1 MPVKAAWKHPRN
13 ARFACDGR
21 NPAAGSADA
30 TGHNALRLSWTPQG
44 RRVSEIVLEKVT
56 KRFGRVTAVDDVSFR
71 AESGKFVVLLGPSG
85 CGKSTVLRLIAGL
98 EDVTEGRIF
107 IDGRDV
113 TRLSP
118 DKRRV
123 SMVFQS
129 YALFPHLS
137 TEENIVFGLKV
148 RGMVEEERRK
158 RLAQV
163 SEVVGLANLLDRK
176 PQQLSGGQRQRVAL
190 ARAIIAENNICLM
203 DEPLSNL
210 DAQLRHGMRVEIRA
224 LQQRLGMTV
233 IYVTHD
239 QVEAMSMADHV
250 VLIREGRIEQ
260 EGSPEELYA
269 RPATLF
275 AARFI
280 GTPGMN
286 LVSLADGPDGAV
298 VRGSRDALFAG
309 RGEGL
314 TLGIRPEHIWL
325 VQSGGVGGIV
335 SSSEYHGADTI
346 LTVRVG
352 EEVVFM
358 RAPGQQ
364 AHPAGAPVR
373 LDWKPESMHLFDT
386 ASGARAAGAG
396 QPERLAAG
404 G

>member
-1 MPVKAAWKHPRN
+1 M
-13 ARFACDGR
+13 
-21 NPAAGSADA
+21 
-30 TGHNALRLSWTPQG
+30 
-44 RRVSEIVLEKVT
+44 SEIVLENVT
-56 KRFGRVTAVDDVSFR
+56 KRFGRTKAVDAVSFR
-71 AESGKFVVLLGPSG
+71 AGTGKFVVLLGPSG
-85 CGKSTVLRLIAGL
+85 CGKSTLLRLIAGL
-98 EDVTEGRIF
+98 EDVTEGKIL

-113 TRLSP
+113 TRLTP

-148 RGMVEEERRK
+148 RRMQEGERNS
-158 RLAQV
+158 RLAKV
-163 SEVVGLANLLDRK
+163 AELVGLADLLDRK

-233 IYVTHD
+233 VYVTHD
-239 QVEAMSMADHV
+239 QVEAMSMADRV

-260 EGSPEELYA
+260 EGSPEDLYA
-269 RPATLF
+269 RPATVF

-286 LVSLADGPDGAV
+286 LLALADGRDGAV
-298 VRGSRDALFAG
+298 VRGSHDTLFPG
-309 RGEGL
+309 RGDGFL
-314 TLGIRPEHIWL
+314 LGVRPEHVWL
-325 VQSGGVGGIV
+325 ANSGGVGATV
-335 SSSEYHGADTI
+335 TSSEYHGADTI

-352 EEVVFM
+352 EETLFM
-358 RAPGQQ
+358 RAPGQL
-364 AHPAGAPVR
+364 AHAPGTPVR
-373 LDWKPESMHLFDT
+373 LAWKPGSLHLFDAAT
-386 ASGARAAGAG
+386 GVRAAEEL
-396 QPERLAAG
+396 QPGRLAAAAD
-404 G
+404 